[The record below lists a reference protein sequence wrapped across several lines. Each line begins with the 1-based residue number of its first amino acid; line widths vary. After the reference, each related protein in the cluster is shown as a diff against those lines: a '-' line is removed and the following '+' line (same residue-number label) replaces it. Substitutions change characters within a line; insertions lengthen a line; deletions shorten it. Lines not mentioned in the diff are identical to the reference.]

1 MNTLSCLIV
10 EDEPNAMLLLQD
22 HISKVPFLALKGSCY
37 DAMEAMRF
45 LKEQHVDV
53 LFLDINMPRLT
64 GMELAAMLPVSQKII
79 FTTAYSEYA
88 LDSFDYHVIDYLLK
102 PISFKRFMQAVHK
115 LDQVAGK
122 KEAASSG
129 PLAEKDFLFV
139 KSGRQVHQIAY
150 ESILYIEALKEYIAI
165 HTASEKLL
173 VYKRM
178 KEIAAQLPASFI
190 RIHNSYIVNMRHVKS
205 VGTAEVMVKETSLP
219 VSNGY
224 KSLLQENIQHR
235 IL

>member
-22 HISKVPFLALKGSCY
+22 HIGKVPFLELKGSCY

-45 LKEQHVDV
+45 LKEQKVDV

-64 GMELAAMLPVSQKII
+64 GMELAAMLPPSQKII
-79 FTTAYSEYA
+79 FTTAYSAYA

-115 LDQVAGK
+115 LEPVGGK
-122 KEAASSG
+122 NQIKSAAA
-129 PLAEKDFLFV
+129 AETDFLFV
-139 KSGRQVHQIAY
+139 KSGRQMHKISY
-150 ESILYIEALKEYIAI
+150 DSILYIEALKEYLAI
-165 HTASEKLL
+165 HTDTAKML

-178 KEIAAQLPASFI
+178 KEIALQLPEQFI
-190 RIHNSYIVNMRHVKS
+190 RIHNSYIVNMRHVNS
-205 VGTAEVMVKETSLP
+205 VGTAEVIVKQTSLP

-224 KSLLQENIQHR
+224 KNRLQENIQQR